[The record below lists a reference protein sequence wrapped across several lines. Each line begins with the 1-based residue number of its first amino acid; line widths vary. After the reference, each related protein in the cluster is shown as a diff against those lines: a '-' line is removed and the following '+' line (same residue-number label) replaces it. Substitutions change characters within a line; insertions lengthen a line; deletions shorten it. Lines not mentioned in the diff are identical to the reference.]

1 MRELLK
7 SRVLMKNNAF
17 YVSMSWENVFWELC
31 KTKFPD
37 TVELMS
43 NNSNMVDS
51 HITAQESSKLVNLI
65 EVPED
70 VYQSPYLMMECL
82 NVQMFKKKSAKV
94 IYFIKMIEDKVVIGR
109 GQAAHVRLAD
119 ISISRQHS
127 WFHLTKNNEFYLT
140 DHSSKFGTLILQKEP
155 IELDFKK

>member
-1 MRELLK
+1 
-7 SRVLMKNNAF
+7 
-17 YVSMSWENVFWELC
+17 MS
-31 KTKFPD
+31 D
-37 TVELMS
+37 
-43 NNSNMVDS
+43 NSNGADNN
-51 HITAQESSKLVNLI
+51 ITALESSKLVNLI

-119 ISISRQHS
+119 ISISRQH
-127 WFHLTKNNEFYLT
+127 T
-140 DHSSKFGTLILQKEP
+140 
-155 IELDFKK
+155 